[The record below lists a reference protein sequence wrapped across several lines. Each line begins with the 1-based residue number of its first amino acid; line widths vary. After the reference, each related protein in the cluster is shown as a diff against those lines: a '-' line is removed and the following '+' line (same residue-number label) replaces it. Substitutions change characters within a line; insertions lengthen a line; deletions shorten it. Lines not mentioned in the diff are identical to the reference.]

1 MERKGDR
8 FEVFRDGRLWYWRLV
23 VSHSPSPTPVARSG
37 RGYRSKPEVLAA
49 IKSARLASAASP
61 ADPIFVDR

>member
-8 FEVFRDGRLWYWRLV
+8 FEVFRDGRLWCWRLV
-23 VSHSPSPTPVARSG
+23 VSHSPSPTPVAIGG
-37 RGYRSKPEVLAA
+37 RGYRSRSEVLAA

-61 ADPIFVDR
+61 VDPIFIDR